1 MPQQLIKVSRPT
13 KIELIK
19 LRRRLVLASR
29 IQKIIK
35 DRVSIL
41 MLEFL
46 QLARQTVEAKRKLL
60 DEFSDNYKALSIAA
74 GYHGYIALEKELIAS
89 EKDVKIAAGL
99 RNVGGVRIP
108 AFELKEEEEGAAR
121 GYSMVDTSSWVDQ
134 AAQLSG
140 KCLETIVELAELQR
154 GMELL
159 GREINRTKRILNALE
174 YLIIPSLQATI
185 KYLSMKFEERDREEK
200 SRLKRVKVL
209 LERK

>member
-1 MPQQLIKVSRPT
+1 MPQQLIKVARPT

-19 LRRRLVLASR
+19 LRRRLILASR

-41 MLEFL
+41 IMEFL
-46 QLARQTVEAKRKLL
+46 QIARQTVEAKRKLVE
-60 DEFSDNYKALSIAA
+60 EFSDNYRALSIAA
-74 GYHGYIALEKELIAS
+74 GYHGYIALEKELVAS
-89 EKDVKIAAGL
+89 ERDLELAAGL

-108 AFELKEEEEGAAR
+108 AFELKEKQGVAR
-121 GYSMVDTSSWVDQ
+121 GYSLVDTSSWVDQ
-134 AAQLSG
+134 AAQKSER
-140 KCLETIVELAELQR
+140 CLETIVELAELQR
-154 GMELL
+154 SMELL

-174 YLIIPSLQATI
+174 YLIVPGLRATI
-185 KYLSMKFEERDREEK
+185 KYLYMKFEERDREEK

>member
-1 MPQQLIKVSRPT
+1 MPQQLIKLARPT

-19 LRRRLVLASR
+19 LRRRLILASR

-35 DRVSIL
+35 DKVSIL
-41 MLEFL
+41 IMEFL
-46 QLARQTVEAKRKLL
+46 QIARQTVEAKRTLL
-60 DEFSDNYKALSIAA
+60 DEFSKSYKALSIAA

-89 EKDVKIAAGL
+89 GRDLAIAAGL

-108 AFELKEEEEGAAR
+108 AFELKQAQGAVR
-121 GYSMVDTSSWVDQ
+121 GYSLVDTSSWLDQ
-134 AAQLSG
+134 AAQLSE

-154 GMELL
+154 SLELL

-174 YLIIPSLQATI
+174 YLIIPGLQATI
-185 KYLSMKFEERDREEK
+185 KYLYMKFEERDREEK

-209 LERK
+209 LERR

>member
-1 MPQQLIKVSRPT
+1 MPQQLIKVVRPT

-19 LRRRLVLASR
+19 LKRRLVLASR

-74 GYHGYIALEKELIAS
+74 GYHGYIALEKELVAS

-121 GYSMVDTSSWVDQ
+121 GYSLVDTSSWVDQ

-140 KCLETIVELAELQR
+140 KCLVTIIELAELQR

>member
-1 MPQQLIKVSRPT
+1 MPQQVIKVARPT

-19 LRRRLVLASR
+19 LRRRLALATR
-29 IQKIIK
+29 IQKIVK

-41 MLEFL
+41 ILEFL
-46 QLARQTVEAKRKLL
+46 QVARQTVEAKRRLL
-60 DEFSDNYKALSIAA
+60 DEFAESYRTLSITA
-74 GYHGYIALEKELIAS
+74 GYHGYIALEKELAAS
-89 EKDVKIAAGL
+89 ERDLGIAAGL

-108 AFELKEEEEGAAR
+108 AFELKEAGSGVR
-121 GYSMVDTSSWVDQ
+121 GYSLADTSSWLDRT
-134 AAQLSG
+134 AGLSQ

-154 GMELL
+154 SLELL

-174 YLIIPSLQATI
+174 YLIIPALSVTI
-185 KYLSMKFEERDREEK
+185 KYLYMKFEERDREEK